1 MSHEPVALTTSIELA
16 PPSGADYDAICAA
29 VMETVRGRWFLQ
41 EYARRNRN
49 ADTSTV
55 LSAIERLE
63 AAIQGERT
71 GQVVERFRF
80 DLNEMAEAVALAKAE
95 IAAIKPDDAVA
106 GNGRPVDPAQAH
118 DRATSDLLATA
129 EQIQELSWRL
139 REQGVDAQ
147 MCDGLD
153 ARAREIIAACSQPDL
168 TGQRTHSA
176 IELLR
181 SLEGRLNDLIS
192 FSANKPTSTTHTFH
206 LEAPGNGAHV
216 ETTELILEP
225 LLPSTAVVVHRSDH
239 DPARNASVVIDHE
252 PLVPARASL
261 HVEVVSEPAP
271 APSATAPPERER
283 VPTVSTLLATPMPVS
298 ARRAPED
305 DQVPTV
311 ALLESKMADLLASMS
326 ASTGAPNTRPVVA
339 LNLAQRMA
347 DASPLIVLR
356 QLELARTNVVVT
368 REPPPQTE
376 TGPDAATDQADPAAF
391 LFEPLSP
398 PTTRSAAAPAPL
410 QLDPEP
416 LPVMEAAA
424 RASEPEPD
432 AVVLEA
438 VPLREAVVAAEP
450 AEELKTPP
458 LLLEPVQHADVTRS
472 FSMEPEPPPHSEPV
486 AGLATPEPEPIA
498 LASEPDK
505 VIVELEQLPAPD
517 GVTTIELAPAAAATD
532 VLAPVLTRS
541 LAEPLVEAPVVAQ
554 AEPPLAEVSETAL
567 DAAPVLAPEQVVAAH
582 TPPEPEPTALVV
594 EAAPVEPP
602 PPIAEEKP
610 EPIPAFELEALALR
624 SLAPKPAEA
633 VNAPLP
639 KLEPAAAEAP
649 AEPVPVVEAEPL
661 VIEAKPEVVAAKPE
675 VDVIIATQAPDAIP
689 ALAPEPVVARSLV
702 QETPDAVVPPAA
714 KPEPVEAELPAEP
727 EAIVVASVPPEP
739 VALDIPEPVPAR
751 DIHAEPPEPPPEV
764 EAAVKP
770 EPIVAEIPEPVRS
783 YPDTGAQRRGGAG
796 LGCADTARA
805 CCARGPGA
813 AAGRT
818 TVPKRAE
825 PPEPPQV
832 LVLER
837 EPLVVATKP
846 EVDDATATA
855 RSLATTPALEPE
867 AMPARSFAHEP
878 PYVANPPP
886 DVPTEPDAISI
897 AQAPPEPVSLVVPEL
912 APAEPPSPISHA
924 EPAEPQPEPVLIL
937 EPEPLI
943 VAKKPDVEEP
953 APAPSPEPVLVLE
966 PEPLIVQAAWE
977 KTVEPP
983 PAQAEAATVIDL
995 PPPTVAEPPPVV
1007 AVAEEPV
1014 LAVVAPEPQTRS
1026 VAPPVVEATPPA
1038 PPALP
1043 EVAATPEPVV
1053 VAELVSAPE
1062 PAPPAPAPEPEPPVA
1077 AAAPSAPAASLLPD
1091 PAPIMPTALG
1101 APRSNGKTNG
1111 AHPPPVAQ
1119 PRPARPIARPAPND
1133 PLAPLA
1139 LMSDEEK
1146 IALFS

>member
-1 MSHEPVALTTSIELA
+1 MSHEPVALTTSIESA

-55 LSAIERLE
+55 LNAIERLE

-80 DLNEMAEAVALAKAE
+80 DLDEMAEAVALAKAE

-106 GNGRPVDPAQAH
+106 GNGRPADPAQAH

-168 TGQRTHSA
+168 TGQRAHSA

-192 FSANKPTSTTHTFH
+192 FSASKSTSTTHTFH

-225 LLPSTAVVVHRSDH
+225 LLPATAVVVHRSDY
-239 DPARNASVVIDHE
+239 DPARNGSVVIDHE

-326 ASTGAPNTRPVVA
+326 ASTGAPNSRPVVA

-347 DASPLIVLR
+347 EASPLIVLR

-368 REPPPQTE
+368 REPPPQAE
-376 TGPDAATDQADPAAF
+376 TGPDTATDQADPAAF

-398 PTTRSAAAPAPL
+398 PTARSTAVPAPL

-416 LPVMEAAA
+416 LPAMEAAA

-450 AEELKTPP
+450 EELKTPP
-458 LLLEPVQHADVTRS
+458 LLLEPVSHPEATRS
-472 FSMEPEPPPHSEPV
+472 FSAVEPEPPPHAEPV

-505 VIVELEQLPAPD
+505 VLEQPPAPD
-517 GVTTIELAPAAAATD
+517 GVTTIELAPEAAATD
-532 VLAPVLTRS
+532 VLAPVATRS

-554 AEPPLAEVSETAL
+554 AEQPPEAGSALESVAETSEPL
-567 DAAPVLAPEQVVAAH
+567 VEQDQAAVAQ
-582 TPPEPEPTALVV
+582 TPPEPEPITLVV

-624 SLAPKPAEA
+624 SLGLEPAEA
-633 VNAPLP
+633 ANAPLR
-639 KLEPAAAEAP
+639 KLEPAAAEALAEP
-649 AEPVPVVEAEPL
+649 EAGPSAPVVAHAMQPEPQPEPEPVPVAEAEPL
-661 VIEAKPEVVAAKPE
+661 AIEGKPEVAAKPE
-675 VDVIIATQAPDAIP
+675 VDVIVATQAHDAIP
-689 ALAPEPVVARSLV
+689 AFAPEPVVARSLV
-702 QETPDAVVPPAA
+702 AVVPPAA
-714 KPEPVEAELPAEP
+714 KSEPVEAELPAEP
-727 EAIVVASVPPEP
+727 EAIVVASAPPEP
-739 VALDIPEPVPAR
+739 LALDIPEPVPAR
-751 DIHAEPPEPPPEV
+751 DIHAEHPKPPPEV
-764 EAAVKP
+764 EDIPTPERSAGPEAAL
-770 EPIVAEIPEPVRS
+770 VAQTPPEPV
-783 YPDTGAQRRGGAG
+783 A
-796 LGCADTARA
+796 L
-805 CCARGPGA
+805 
-813 AAGRT
+813 
-818 TVPKRAE
+818 VAE
-825 PPEPPQV
+825 PPPAEPVSP
-832 LVLER
+832 R
-837 EPLVVATKP
+837 APSPRRSWFWSRDPLVVATKP
-846 EVDDATATA
+846 EVVDATATA

-867 AMPARSFAHEP
+867 AMPARSLAHEP

-886 DVPTEPDAISI
+886 DVPTGPDAISI

-912 APAEPPSPISHA
+912 VPAEPPSPISHA
-924 EPAEPQPEPVLIL
+924 EPAEPQPEPILIL

-943 VAKKPDVEEP
+943 VAKKPDAEEP

-966 PEPLIVQAAWE
+966 PEPLVVQASWE

-983 PAQAEAATVIDL
+983 PPTEIAAVIDL
-995 PPPTVAEPPPVV
+995 PPPTVAEPASTDRGVDRCCQRAGAGRCRARTSNSV
-1007 AVAEEPV
+1007 GRAAGR
-1014 LAVVAPEPQTRS
+1014 RS
-1026 VAPPVVEATPPA
+1026 D
-1038 PPALP
+1038 
-1043 EVAATPEPVV
+1043 
-1053 VAELVSAPE
+1053 
-1062 PAPPAPAPEPEPPVA
+1062 
-1077 AAAPSAPAASLLPD
+1077 PAAR
-1091 PAPIMPTALG
+1091 PARSCGDTGARGCRRACACAGARTACAGARRNHRSRQRRRARPQPLSCPTPRRSCRPRSARRDPTA
-1101 APRSNGKTNG
+1101 RG